1 MTQIHLKEEFNHLKI
16 KTPYAPIVCGN
27 KNYSISID
35 FSNDWSNIQNKI
47 AVFVI
52 GSKKTAVEFSGDT
65 FAVPALPNANHAK
78 LIIMSAESESEA
90 KVTSTFELNLKPT
103 LHADDMKE
111 FKPLSNYAQEMIS
124 KINGLVNGTVKAK
137 HAELA
142 DTATISLNSSNPNLL
157 INGDFKIN
165 QRGSSTYTCTKNEY
179 TVDRWLGSNNL
190 TVTKTASGVTLS
202 NTSTSA
208 STTFV
213 QKLEELYSSFAGQ
226 SLTLSAKI
234 AGEIY
239 FLTTTI
245 PATEPTTATTLKTAT
260 ISTGV
265 SLVMNVYPNSILG
278 FGIKLSPEATTT
290 LTYLKLE
297 VGTSPTIFT
306 PRPYAEELA
315 LCQRYFWC
323 NNQDF
328 LNYNRLGIG
337 VCQTTTR
344 LDFEMYCPVQMRV
357 KPTISIIDN
366 SYNVRECNENIIR
379 VADFTS
385 GSEIDFWISNLSLS
399 RLNGSTIT
407 ITSTSSD
414 LTVGHTCLITCSSS
428 QIRLQ
433 FDAEI
438 Y

>member
-1 MTQIHLKEEFNHLKI
+1 MTQINLKEEFNHLKI

-52 GSKKTAVEFSGDT
+52 GSKKTAIEFSGDT

-190 TVTKTASGVTLS
+190 TVTKTASCVTLS

-213 QKLEELYSSFAGQ
+213 QKLEEPYSSFAGQ

-315 LCQRYFWC
+315 LCQRFFTKY
-323 NNQDF
+323 NNN
-328 LNYNRLGIG
+328 LYIRG
-337 VCQTTTR
+337 VIVTTTQAR
-344 LDFEMYCPVQMRV
+344 GFIPLLQTMRTV
-357 KPTISIIDN
+357 PTVTI
-366 SYNVRECNENIIR
+366 YNVTSGNIVYDGNIIPCASYLYYITDPCE
-379 VADFTS
+379 V
-385 GSEIDFWISNLSLS
+385 
-399 RLNGSTIT
+399 TIT
-407 ITSTSSD
+407 FTASSNVPSQTICNISTGGAID
-414 LTVGHTCLITCSSS
+414 L
-428 QIRLQ
+428 
-433 FDAEI
+433 DAEI

>member
-1 MTQIHLKEEFNHLKI
+1 MTQINLKEEFNHLKI

-35 FSNDWSNIQNKI
+35 FSDDWSNIQNKI

-52 GSKKTAVEFSGDT
+52 GSKKTAVEFSGDN

-142 DTATISLNSSNPNLL
+142 DTATIALNSSNSNLL

-190 TVTKTASGVTLS
+190 TVTKTTSGVTLS

-213 QKLEELYSSFAGQ
+213 QKLEEPYSSFAGQ

-245 PATEPTTATTLKTAT
+245 PATAPTTATTLKTAT

-278 FGIKLSPEATTT
+278 FGINLSPEATTT

-315 LCQRYFWC
+315 LCQRFFTKY
-323 NNQDF
+323 NNN
-328 LNYNRLGIG
+328 LYIRG
-337 VCQTTTR
+337 VIVTTTQAR
-344 LDFEMYCPVQMRV
+344 GFIPLLQTMRTV
-357 KPTISIIDN
+357 PTVTI
-366 SYNVRECNENIIR
+366 YNVTSGNIVYDGNIIPCASYLYYITDPCQ
-379 VADFTS
+379 V
-385 GSEIDFWISNLSLS
+385 
-399 RLNGSTIT
+399 TIT
-407 ITSTSSD
+407 FTASSNVPSQTICNISTGGAID
-414 LTVGHTCLITCSSS
+414 L
-428 QIRLQ
+428 
-433 FDAEI
+433 DAEI

>member
-1 MTQIHLKEEFNHLKI
+1 MAIIQLKEEFNHLKRVEQNDL
-16 KTPYAPIVCGN
+16 IVCGN

-65 FAVPALPNANHAK
+65 FAIPALPNANHAK

-213 QKLEELYSSFAGQ
+213 QKLEEPYSSFAGQ

-297 VGTSPTIFT
+297 IGKTPTIFT

-315 LCQRYFWC
+315 LCQRYYQEILYSAIPTMYTSA
-323 NNQDF
+323 NNSLYCYNISIPLRTTPTI
-328 LNYNRLGIG
+328 LNYATANIRDSFFGNTL
-337 VCQTTTR
+337 TTST
-344 LDFEMYCPVQMRV
+344 LSVTYYVTNNIPGH
-357 KPTISIIDN
+357 
-366 SYNVRECNENIIR
+366 IIR
-379 VADFTS
+379 FSANHDS
-385 GSEIDFWISNLSLS
+385 P
-399 RLNGSTIT
+399 IT
-407 ITSTSSD
+407 PQQ
-414 LTVGHTCLITCSSS
+414 TVLFI
-428 QIRLQ
+428 QNVKM
-433 FDAEI
+433 DAEI

>member
-1 MTQIHLKEEFNHLKI
+1 MTQINLKEEFNHLKI

-35 FSNDWSNIQNKI
+35 FSDDWSNIQNKI

-52 GSKKTAVEFSGDT
+52 GSKKTAVEFSGDN

-142 DTATISLNSSNPNLL
+142 DTATIALNSSNPNLL

-179 TVDRWLGSNNL
+179 TIDRWLGSNNL

-213 QKLEELYSSFAGQ
+213 QKLEEPYSSFAGQ

-234 AGEIY
+234 DGEIY
-239 FLTTTI
+239 SLTTTF
-245 PATEPTTATTLKTAT
+245 ASSSPTSQGT
-260 ISTGV
+260 IASKEIKTGV
-265 SLVMNVYPNSILG
+265 SL
-278 FGIKLSPEATTT
+278 T
-290 LTYLKLE
+290 LTYFTNDIFSVGITLSSGKSLTLTYIKLE
-297 VGTSPTIFT
+297 LGTTPTTFA
-306 PRPYAEELA
+306 PRTTAEELA
-315 LCQRYFWC
+315 LCQRYYQNLRIHTTSYCSDKNILYFGIC
-323 NNQDF
+323 LPNSLRTNPTLSLQQDLSIRGNNNIQSINNVSFSF
-328 LNYNRLGIG
+328 LRDNILGISVNTSTLNISSG
-337 VCQTTTR
+337 NI
-344 LDFEMYCPVQMRV
+344 YCAVNAD
-357 KPTISIIDN
+357 INID
-366 SYNVRECNENIIR
+366 
-379 VADFTS
+379 
-385 GSEIDFWISNLSLS
+385 SEI
-399 RLNGSTIT
+399 
-407 ITSTSSD
+407 
-414 LTVGHTCLITCSSS
+414 
-428 QIRLQ
+428 
-433 FDAEI
+433 

>member
-1 MTQIHLKEEFNHLKI
+1 MTQINLKEEFNHLKI

-35 FSNDWSNIQNKI
+35 FSDDWSNIQNKI

-52 GSKKTAVEFSGDT
+52 GSKKTAVEFSGDN
-65 FAVPALPNANHAK
+65 FAIPALPNANHAK

-137 HAELA
+137 HSELA
-142 DTATISLNSSNPNLL
+142 DTATIALNSSNPNLL

-208 STTFV
+208 NTTFV
-213 QKLEELYSSFAGQ
+213 QKLEEPYSSFAGQ

-245 PATEPTTATTLKTAT
+245 PATAPTTATTLKTAT

-278 FGIKLSPEATTT
+278 FGINLSPEATTT

-315 LCQRYFWC
+315 LCQRYYQKFGLVIEKVSYC
-323 NNQDF
+323 SSKNS
-328 LNYNRLGIG
+328 LYNFTLPIAIRT
-337 VCQTTTR
+337 V
-344 LDFEMYCPVQMRV
+344 
-357 KPTISIIDN
+357 PTISF
-366 SYNVRECNENIIR
+366 S
-379 VADFTS
+379 S
-385 GSEIDFWISNLSLS
+385 GSIRTSFSNVSITNISSIIAEGINYAND
-399 RLNGSTIT
+399 LN
-407 ITSTSSD
+407 D
-414 LTVGHTCLITCSSS
+414 
-428 QIRLQ
+428 IRLSVTHETEITAQ
-433 FDAEI
+433 LTTILLQKTIFDAEI

>member
-1 MTQIHLKEEFNHLKI
+1 MTQINLKEEFNHLKI

-35 FSNDWSNIQNKI
+35 FSDDWSNIQNKI

-78 LIIMSAESESEA
+78 LIIISAESESEA

-142 DTATISLNSSNPNLL
+142 DTATIALNSSNPNLL

-165 QRGSSTYTCTKNEY
+165 QRGSTTYTCTKNEY

-213 QKLEELYSSFAGQ
+213 QKLEEPYSSFAGQ

-245 PATEPTTATTLKTAT
+245 PATAPTTATTLKTAT

-278 FGIKLSPEATTT
+278 FGVKLSPEATTT

-315 LCQRYFWC
+315 MCQRYYQNLRFDTSLYC
-323 NNQDF
+323 SNT
-328 LNYNRLGIG
+328 NYVYPNVSLANSMRTMPTLI
-337 VCQTTTR
+337 TTT
-344 LDFEMYCPVQMRV
+344 YP
-357 KPTISIIDN
+357 SIRGNGSIVGDL
-366 SYNVRECNENIIR
+366 YNLTPNIIS
-379 VADFTS
+379 D
-385 GSEIDFWISNLSLS
+385 NL
-399 RLNGSTIT
+399 IMF
-407 ITSTSSD
+407 
-414 LTVGHTCLITCSSS
+414 SSS
-428 QIRLQ
+428 TNELNLTLGEIYTLTNGYVNL
-433 FDAEI
+433 DAEI
-438 Y
+438 YW

>member
-1 MTQIHLKEEFNHLKI
+1 MTQINLKEEFNHLKI

-35 FSNDWSNIQNKI
+35 FSDDWSNIQNKI

-142 DTATISLNSSNPNLL
+142 DTATIALNSSNPNLL

-213 QKLEELYSSFAGQ
+213 QKLEEPYSSFAGQ

-245 PATEPTTATTLKTAT
+245 PATAPTTATTLKTAT

-315 LCQRYFWC
+315 LCQRYYLEIKPY
-323 NNQDF
+323 NN
-328 LNYNRLGIG
+328 NYDLFGIG
-337 VCQTTTR
+337 GVTSTTNS
-344 LDFEMYCPVQMRV
+344 Q
-357 KPTISIIDN
+357 II
-366 SYNVRECNENIIR
+366 
-379 VADFTS
+379 
-385 GSEIDFWISNLSLS
+385 
-399 RLNGSTIT
+399 IT
-407 ITSTSSD
+407 ITNPLRITPTLVVYGNGFTIVTAGLQTIYKPNNFSIRSIFCNQIILNCGSETEIQNTNQFVFFRNHESGSSKIS
-414 LTVGHTCLITCSSS
+414 L
-428 QIRLQ
+428 
-433 FDAEI
+433 DAEI

>member
-1 MTQIHLKEEFNHLKI
+1 MTQINLKEEFNHLKI

-35 FSNDWSNIQNKI
+35 FSDDWSNIQNKI

-190 TVTKTASGVTLS
+190 TVTKIASGVTLS

-213 QKLEELYSSFAGQ
+213 QKLEEPYSSFAGQ

-234 AGEIY
+234 DGEIY
-239 FLTTTI
+239 SLTITFASSSPTSQGTI
-245 PATEPTTATTLKTAT
+245 ASKEIK
-260 ISTGV
+260 TGV
-265 SLVMNVYPNSILG
+265 SL
-278 FGIKLSPEATTT
+278 T
-290 LTYLKLE
+290 LTYFANDIFSVGITLSSGKSLTLTFIKLE
-297 VGTSPTIFT
+297 LGATATAFA
-306 PRPYAEELA
+306 PRTTAEELA
-315 LCQRYFWC
+315 LCQRFY
-323 NNQDF
+323 QD
-328 LNYNRLGIG
+328 LGVDGIG
-337 VCQTTTR
+337 YST
-344 LDFEMYCPVQMRV
+344 FGAISYNSESYYGINCPINLIAELRV
-357 KPTISIIDN
+357 KPTVTIKTFPYIRNYNNLNNQAIALIDIISFKDN
-366 SYNVRECNENIIR
+366 SLILQLITNGAEHGVIY
-379 VADFTS
+379 ATY
-385 GSEIDFWISNLSLS
+385 
-399 RLNGSTIT
+399 NGSV
-407 ITSTSSD
+407 S
-414 LTVGHTCLITCSSS
+414 L
-428 QIRLQ
+428 
-433 FDAEI
+433 DAEI

>member
-1 MTQIHLKEEFNHLKI
+1 MTQINLKEEFNHLKI

-35 FSNDWSNIQNKI
+35 FSDDWSNIQNKI

-142 DTATISLNSSNPNLL
+142 DTATIALNSSSPNLL

-213 QKLEELYSSFAGQ
+213 QKLEEPYSSFAGQ

-315 LCQRYFWC
+315 MCQRYYQKI
-323 NNQDF
+323 NSRYGGTN
-328 LNYNRLGIG
+328 LNFAIARTSSQVRIFVNLLCSLR
-337 VCQTTTR
+337 TT
-344 LDFEMYCPVQMRV
+344 
-357 KPTISIIDN
+357 PTVSN
-366 SYNVRECNENIIR
+366 
-379 VADFTS
+379 
-385 GSEIDFWISNLSLS
+385 SNLNLFKISTQETFPLNNNSLIVQCLS
-399 RLNGSTIT
+399 DNQCVLNATVSGESAGTLYFA
-407 ITSTSSD
+407 SD
-414 LTVGHTCLITCSSS
+414 NNGLGTYEL
-428 QIRLQ
+428 
-433 FDAEI
+433 DAEI

>member
-1 MTQIHLKEEFNHLKI
+1 MTQINLKEEFNHLKI

-52 GSKKTAVEFSGDT
+52 GSKKTAVEFSGDN

-142 DTATISLNSSNPNLL
+142 DTATIALNSSSPNLL

-213 QKLEELYSSFAGQ
+213 QKLEEPYSSFAGQ

-245 PATEPTTATTLKTAT
+245 PATAPTTATTLKTAT

-278 FGIKLSPEATTT
+278 FGITLSSGKSLT
-290 LTYLKLE
+290 LTYIKLE
-297 VGTSPTIFT
+297 LGTTPTTFA
-306 PRPYAEELA
+306 PRTTAEELA
-315 LCQRYFWC
+315 LCQRFY
-323 NNQDF
+323 QD
-328 LNYNRLGIG
+328 LGVDGIG
-337 VCQTTTR
+337 YST
-344 LDFEMYCPVQMRV
+344 FGAISYNSESYYGINCPINLIAELRV
-357 KPTISIIDN
+357 KPTVTIKTFPYIRNYNNLNNQAIALIDIISFKDN
-366 SYNVRECNENIIR
+366 SLILQLITNGAEHGVIY
-379 VADFTS
+379 ATY
-385 GSEIDFWISNLSLS
+385 
-399 RLNGSTIT
+399 NGSV
-407 ITSTSSD
+407 S
-414 LTVGHTCLITCSSS
+414 L
-428 QIRLQ
+428 
-433 FDAEI
+433 DAEI

>member
-1 MTQIHLKEEFNHLKI
+1 MTQINLKEEFNHLKI

-35 FSNDWSNIQNKI
+35 FSDDWSNIQNKI

-52 GSKKTAVEFSGDT
+52 GSKKTAIKFSGDN

-142 DTATISLNSSNPNLL
+142 DTATIALNSSNPNLL

-190 TVTKTASGVTLS
+190 TVTKTTSGVTLS

-213 QKLEELYSSFAGQ
+213 QKLEEPYSSFAGQ

-245 PATEPTTATTLKTAT
+245 PATAPTTATTLKTAT

-315 LCQRYFWC
+315 LCQRYYINISPSGGASNIAQFLTSSASILLLFTIPVTMRIRPTVSII
-323 NNQDF
+323 NNVILFDGSTF
-328 LNYNRLGIG
+328 Y
-337 VCQTTTR
+337 TTILSSFTNIR
-344 LDFEMYCPVQMRV
+344 SSAC
-357 KPTISIIDN
+357 TISFNAQPSISVPQNAIGFLRNSDENTTII
-366 SYNVRECNENIIR
+366 
-379 VADFTS
+379 T
-385 GSEIDFWISNLSLS
+385 
-399 RLNGSTIT
+399 
-407 ITSTSSD
+407 
-414 LTVGHTCLITCSSS
+414 
-428 QIRLQ
+428 

>member
-1 MTQIHLKEEFNHLKI
+1 MTQINLKEEFNHLKI

-52 GSKKTAVEFSGDT
+52 GSKKTAVEFSGDN

-142 DTATISLNSSNPNLL
+142 DTATIALNSSNPNLL

-165 QRGSSTYTCTKNEY
+165 QRGSSIYNCTKNEY

-213 QKLEELYSSFAGQ
+213 QKLEEPYSSFAGQ

-245 PATEPTTATTLKTAT
+245 PATAPTTATTLKTAT

-265 SLVMNVYPNSILG
+265 SLVINVYPNSILG

-315 LCQRYFWC
+315 LCQRFFTKY
-323 NNQDF
+323 NNN
-328 LNYNRLGIG
+328 LYIRG
-337 VCQTTTR
+337 VIVTTTQAR
-344 LDFEMYCPVQMRV
+344 GFIPLLQTMRTV
-357 KPTISIIDN
+357 PTVTI
-366 SYNVRECNENIIR
+366 YNVTSGNIVYDGNIIPCASYLYYITDPCQ
-379 VADFTS
+379 V
-385 GSEIDFWISNLSLS
+385 
-399 RLNGSTIT
+399 TIT
-407 ITSTSSD
+407 FTASSNVPSQTICNISTGGAID
-414 LTVGHTCLITCSSS
+414 L
-428 QIRLQ
+428 
-433 FDAEI
+433 DAEI

>member
-1 MTQIHLKEEFNHLKI
+1 MTQINLKEEFNHLKI
-16 KTPYAPIVCGN
+16 KPPYAPIVCGN

-52 GSKKTAVEFSGDT
+52 GSKKTAVEFSGDN

-190 TVTKTASGVTLS
+190 TVTQTASGVTLS

-213 QKLEELYSSFAGQ
+213 QKLEEPYSSFAGQ

-315 LCQRYFWC
+315 LCQRFFTKY
-323 NNQDF
+323 NNN
-328 LNYNRLGIG
+328 LYIRG
-337 VCQTTTR
+337 VIVTTTQAR
-344 LDFEMYCPVQMRV
+344 GFIPLLQTMRTV
-357 KPTISIIDN
+357 PTVTI
-366 SYNVRECNENIIR
+366 YNVTSGNIVYDGNIIPCASYLYYITDPCQ
-379 VADFTS
+379 V
-385 GSEIDFWISNLSLS
+385 
-399 RLNGSTIT
+399 TIT
-407 ITSTSSD
+407 FTASSNVPSQTICNISTGGAID
-414 LTVGHTCLITCSSS
+414 L
-428 QIRLQ
+428 
-433 FDAEI
+433 DAEI

>member
-1 MTQIHLKEEFNHLKI
+1 MTQINLKEEFNHLKI

-35 FSNDWSNIQNKI
+35 FSDDWSNIQNKI

-142 DTATISLNSSNPNLL
+142 DTATISLNSSNSTLL

-165 QRGSSTYTCTKNEY
+165 QRGSTIYNCTKNEY
-179 TVDRWLGSNNL
+179 TVDRWMGFSGLS
-190 TVTKTASGVTLS
+190 VTKNATGVTVS
-202 NTSTSA
+202 NTNSSGNGL
-208 STTFV
+208 FQ
-213 QKLEELYSSFAGQ
+213 QKLEETYSSFAGQ
-226 SLTLSAKI
+226 ALTLSAKI
-234 AGEIY
+234 DGEIY
-239 FLTTTI
+239 SLTTTF
-245 PATEPTTATTLKTAT
+245 ASSSPTSQGT
-260 ISTGV
+260 IASKEIKTGV
-265 SLVMNVYPNSILG
+265 SL
-278 FGIKLSPEATTT
+278 T
-290 LTYLKLE
+290 LTYFANDIFSAGITLSSGKSLTLTYIKLE
-297 VGTSPTIFT
+297 LGTTPTAFV
-306 PRPYAEELA
+306 PRTIAEELA

-328 LNYNRLGIG
+328 LNYNRIGIG

-344 LDFEMYCPVQMRV
+344 LDFEVYCPVQMRV
-357 KPTISIIDN
+357 KPTIIIIDN
-366 SYNVRECNENIIR
+366 LYNIRECNENIIR

-385 GSEIDFWISNLSLS
+385 GSEIDFWISNLTLS
-399 RLNGSTIT
+399 RLNGSILTV
-407 ITSTSSD
+407 TSTSND

-433 FDAEI
+433 FDSEI

>member
-1 MTQIHLKEEFNHLKI
+1 MTQINLKEEFNHLKI

-35 FSNDWSNIQNKI
+35 FSDDWSNIQNKI

-52 GSKKTAVEFSGDT
+52 GSKKTAVEFSGDN

-213 QKLEELYSSFAGQ
+213 QKLEEPYSSFAGQ

-315 LCQRYFWC
+315 MCQRYYWISTAS
-323 NNQDF
+323 
-328 LNYNRLGIG
+328 LAGNYPGYNINE
-337 VCQTTTR
+337 QTARFIITLPTI
-344 LDFEMYCPVQMRV
+344 MRTN
-357 KPTISIIDN
+357 PTISQLNLN
-366 SYNVRECNENIIR
+366 SIAI
-379 VADFTS
+379 
-385 GSEIDFWISNLSLS
+385 LS
-399 RLNGSTIT
+399 NGSQFTPTEISYHLYSNNNSTNQLTYSLTTNGLIANHTNIT
-407 ITSTSSD
+407 R
-414 LTVGHTCLITCSSS
+414 LIQVFS
-428 QIRLQ
+428 L
-433 FDAEI
+433 DAEI

>member
-1 MTQIHLKEEFNHLKI
+1 MTQINLKEEFNHLKI

-52 GSKKTAVEFSGDT
+52 GSKKTAVEFSGDN

-142 DTATISLNSSNPNLL
+142 DTATIALNSSNSNLL

-190 TVTKTASGVTLS
+190 TVTKTTSGVTLS

-213 QKLEELYSSFAGQ
+213 QKLEEPYSSFAGQ

-245 PATEPTTATTLKTAT
+245 PATAPTTATTLKTAT

-278 FGIKLSPEATTT
+278 FGINLSPEATTT

-315 LCQRYFWC
+315 LCQRFFTKY
-323 NNQDF
+323 NNN
-328 LNYNRLGIG
+328 LYIRG
-337 VCQTTTR
+337 VIVTTTQAR
-344 LDFEMYCPVQMRV
+344 GFIPLLQTMRTV
-357 KPTISIIDN
+357 PTVTI
-366 SYNVRECNENIIR
+366 YNVTSGNIVYDGNIIPCASYLYYITDPCQ
-379 VADFTS
+379 V
-385 GSEIDFWISNLSLS
+385 
-399 RLNGSTIT
+399 TIT
-407 ITSTSSD
+407 FTASSNVPSQTICNISTGGAID
-414 LTVGHTCLITCSSS
+414 L
-428 QIRLQ
+428 
-433 FDAEI
+433 DAEI

>member
-1 MTQIHLKEEFNHLKI
+1 MTQINLKEEFNHLKI

-27 KNYSISID
+27 KNYLISID
-35 FSNDWSNIQNKI
+35 FSDDWNNIQNKI

-213 QKLEELYSSFAGQ
+213 QKLEEPYSSFAGQ

-315 LCQRYFWC
+315 LCQRFFTKY
-323 NNQDF
+323 NNN
-328 LNYNRLGIG
+328 LYIRG
-337 VCQTTTR
+337 VIVTTTQAR
-344 LDFEMYCPVQMRV
+344 GFIPLLQTMRTV
-357 KPTISIIDN
+357 PTVTI
-366 SYNVRECNENIIR
+366 YNVTSGNIVYDGNIIPCASYLYYITDPCQ
-379 VADFTS
+379 V
-385 GSEIDFWISNLSLS
+385 
-399 RLNGSTIT
+399 TIT
-407 ITSTSSD
+407 FTASSNVPSQTICNISTGGAID
-414 LTVGHTCLITCSSS
+414 L
-428 QIRLQ
+428 
-433 FDAEI
+433 DAEI

>member
-1 MTQIHLKEEFNHLKI
+1 MTQINLKEEFNHLKI

-52 GSKKTAVEFSGDT
+52 GSKKTAVEFSGDN

-142 DTATISLNSSNPNLL
+142 DTATIALNSSSPNLL

-179 TVDRWLGSNNL
+179 TIDRWLGSNNL

-213 QKLEELYSSFAGQ
+213 QKLEEPYSSFAGQ

-245 PATEPTTATTLKTAT
+245 PATAPTTATTLKTAT

-315 LCQRYFWC
+315 LCQRFFTKY
-323 NNQDF
+323 NNN
-328 LNYNRLGIG
+328 LYIRG
-337 VCQTTTR
+337 VIVTTTQAR
-344 LDFEMYCPVQMRV
+344 GFIPLLQTMRTV
-357 KPTISIIDN
+357 PTVTI
-366 SYNVRECNENIIR
+366 YNVTSGNIVYDGNIIPCASYLYYITDPCQ
-379 VADFTS
+379 V
-385 GSEIDFWISNLSLS
+385 
-399 RLNGSTIT
+399 TIT
-407 ITSTSSD
+407 FTASSNVPSQTICNISTGGAID
-414 LTVGHTCLITCSSS
+414 L
-428 QIRLQ
+428 
-433 FDAEI
+433 DAEI

>member
-1 MTQIHLKEEFNHLKI
+1 MTQINLKEEFNHLKI

-52 GSKKTAVEFSGDT
+52 GSKKTAVEFSGDN

-190 TVTKTASGVTLS
+190 TVTQTASGVTLS

-213 QKLEELYSSFAGQ
+213 QKLEEPYSSFAGQ

-315 LCQRYFWC
+315 LCQRFFTKY
-323 NNQDF
+323 NNN
-328 LNYNRLGIG
+328 LYIRG
-337 VCQTTTR
+337 VIVTTTQAR
-344 LDFEMYCPVQMRV
+344 GFIPLLQTMRTV
-357 KPTISIIDN
+357 PTVTI
-366 SYNVRECNENIIR
+366 YNVTSGNIVYDGNIIPCASYLYYITDPCQ
-379 VADFTS
+379 V
-385 GSEIDFWISNLSLS
+385 
-399 RLNGSTIT
+399 TIT
-407 ITSTSSD
+407 FTASSNVPSQTICNISTGGAID
-414 LTVGHTCLITCSSS
+414 L
-428 QIRLQ
+428 
-433 FDAEI
+433 DAEI